1 MLSFRRTLAAVLALA
16 SWSCGSTQPDATPQ
30 VAAIVV
36 QPATPTLAINAQ
48 LPLQALVQNEAG
60 ELVPDASVTWTVQDS
75 TVASVSAAGV
85 VTGLALGTTQV
96 AANARGK
103 SGIATVTVQRIP
115 VASVVVLPER
125 VSAGIKSTTRL
136 TAVAYDAGQNELPGR
151 GMNWTTSNAS
161 VATVDGNGLVT
172 AQGKGTALIT
182 ATAEGKSDA
191 SEFTVSPGAVS
202 KVSVTPNPIA
212 MTTGDKQSLAV
223 SAQDASGTVLTANNV
238 VWASSDTKVATVSGG
253 QVTAVGAGTASI
265 SATVDGVSG
274 STSVTVTRPPVG
286 TVAVAPA
293 TITVGQK
300 LRLTAT
306 VTDTRGNVVTD
317 RVVTWSVPSNLI
329 ASVDPSTGEVTG
341 LLPGSV
347 TVTATSEGKSGS
359 ALVTVGLVPVAT
371 VTIAPSSR
379 SIDQNEATTLA
390 ATTKDALGGALSG
403 RTVTW
408 QTSDASIAS
417 LSATS
422 GSSVDITGGV
432 TGTATITATSEGK
445 SGTATVTVRAGKV
458 SKVRLTLSPSSVREG
473 QQSTATAVV
482 LDGRDRPLQ
491 GVTVSWSSK
500 GGAATI
506 SPETSITSTGANS
519 TATTTATAKD
529 VIIFTSKVEIT
540 ASVGGERD
548 TKQLTVQP

>member
-1 MLSFRRTLAAVLALA
+1 MLHDGQMRLGSPMRALLCVGVAYFLIGVLVPLAVLYSQGEGLKGFNTSGTTMATVAGALGAIGAACIIFSFRTGGTPHYVMPLVFGGAPLVNVLY
-16 SWSCGSTQPDATPQ
+16 TMYMHPP
-30 VAAIVV
+30 
-36 QPATPTLAINAQ
+36 
-48 LPLQALVQNEAG
+48 
-60 ELVPDASVTWTVQDS
+60 
-75 TVASVSAAGV
+75 
-85 VTGLALGTTQV
+85 
-96 AANARGK
+96 R
-103 SGIATVTVQRIP
+103 
-115 VASVVVLPER
+115 
-125 VSAGIKSTTRL
+125 
-136 TAVAYDAGQNELPGR
+136 TAV
-151 GMNWTTSNAS
+151 
-161 VATVDGNGLVT
+161 
-172 AQGKGTALIT
+172 
-182 ATAEGKSDA
+182 
-191 SEFTVSPGAVS
+191 
-202 KVSVTPNPIA
+202 NPLLYV
-212 MTTGDKQSLAV
+212 GFL
-223 SAQDASGTVLTANNV
+223 
-238 VWASSDTKVATVSGG
+238 
-253 QVTAVGAGTASI
+253 VTAVGAGTASI

-274 STSVTVTRPPVG
+274 STSVTVTRPPVV
-286 TVAVAPA
+286 TVAVTPA

-519 TATTTATAKD
+519 TATATATAKD